1 MLMVS
6 HILVIYKPKPSNF
19 IKLSTKLGWF
29 RKLIKIIHKLKD
41 LEATKLL
48 TKELPTNYIE

>member
-1 MLMVS
+1 MVS

-19 IKLSTKLGWF
+19 IKLSIKVGWF
-29 RKLIKIIHKLKD
+29 RILIKIIHKLKD

-48 TKELPTNYIE
+48 TKELPTNYI